1 MDDLTAIEHDII
13 MAYRGFNEEGRE
25 KLRDYINVLNGC
37 SYHSKNVTR
46 LKWYMKRKAQNPSF

>member
-25 KLRDYINVLNGC
+25 KLRGYVDILIGC
-37 SYHSKNVTR
+37 GYHSKNVTR
-46 LKWYMKRKAQNPSF
+46 LKWYRKHKAQNPNF